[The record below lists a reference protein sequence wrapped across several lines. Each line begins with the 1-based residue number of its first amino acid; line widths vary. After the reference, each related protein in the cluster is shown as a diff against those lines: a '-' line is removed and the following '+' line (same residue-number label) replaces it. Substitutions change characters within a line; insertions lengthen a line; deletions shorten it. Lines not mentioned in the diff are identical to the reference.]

1 MGDQELGMATGCNG
15 RFAEKTA
22 KHSRGGSFPWRDE
35 EIRQLF
41 TDTPM
46 ELARYTRL
54 LDLSDEPQEF
64 SLEVQA
70 AWD

>member
-35 EIRQLF
+35 EMRQLF
-41 TDTPM
+41 TDTAM
-46 ELARYTRL
+46 ELARYEIIQDDNSYWGVTL
-54 LDLSDEPQEF
+54 NNENDS
-64 SLEVQA
+64 
-70 AWD
+70 

>member
-35 EIRQLF
+35 EMRQLF
-41 TDTPM
+41 TDTAM
-46 ELARYTRL
+46 EVARYEIIQDDNSYWGVTL
-54 LDLSDEPQEF
+54 NNENDS
-64 SLEVQA
+64 
-70 AWD
+70 